1 MNELIKLTE
10 YPVNYV
16 LNKLLQDKSTK
27 ENIVFAT
34 DNYRLCYGTGYS
46 EHSYMTVQTVRGFA
60 SCNIQPRVYKS
71 AYEQNERTRK
81 KAEVFTPTWVVNKM
95 NNFCDTE
102 WFRRENVF
110 NTENDTSWDITDIP
124 VEFPEGKCWQDY
136 VDSRRLEITCGEAP
150 YITSRYDT
158 TTGEILPF
166 ERRIGILDRK
176 LRVVGE
182 NTNNEN
188 DWLKWAIR
196 AVESVYGYEFQG
208 DNLLI
213 ARINV
218 LSTFCDYLENK
229 WHRQATKTELC
240 TVANIISWNFW
251 QMDGLN
257 GIAPFGSEHEEC
269 TQLSLMGKPSD
280 SEEVKCSVYD
290 WRSKRPVTFEKFEE
304 RGKGMKF
311 DYVIGNPP
319 YQEEQISTDIA
330 SSQKNFAPPVYHLF
344 MDAAY
349 EVGNKVM
356 LIHPARF
363 LFKAGSTPK
372 NWNEKMLNDEHFK
385 IVYYDKDSTNV
396 FKNADIKGG
405 IAISFRDNLKNFGA
419 ISTFTPYQELN
430 KILKIVK
437 NNSYFKSMEQIVF
450 SRTSFRLTKKVHE
463 DYPNAKDYLSE
474 GHLFDMASNIF
485 QRLPFLFHDSPIDDG
500 KWVKVLGRDNNNRI
514 YKYIKA
520 EYINEGKNLNS
531 YKLYMPQASG
541 VGEFGETFG
550 VSVLCEPNV
559 ASTETFI
566 SIGNFATREEAEN
579 CLKYI
584 STKFLRSLVSI
595 LKVTQNTPPAVW
607 KYVPLQNFTSQSD
620 IDWSRSIPEIDKQLY
635 AKYGLSQEEI
645 DFIETHVKEM
655 E

>member
-1 MNELIKLTE
+1 METLIDLNS
-10 YPVNYV
+10 YPVKDV
-16 LNKLLQDKSTK
+16 LDKLLQDKSTK
-27 ENIVFAT
+27 KNIVFAT
-34 DNYRLCYGTGYS
+34 DNYRFCYGTGYS
-46 EHSYMTVQTVRGFA
+46 EYSYMTVQTVRGFA

-81 KAEVFTPTWVVNKM
+81 KAEVFTPSWIVNKM
-95 NNFCDTE
+95 NNFCDAE
-102 WFRRENVF
+102 WFGRENIF
-110 NTENDTSWDITDIP
+110 NRENGTSWDITLAPI
-124 VEFPEGKCWQDY
+124 EFPEGKRWQDY

-150 YITSRYDT
+150 YIASRYDT
-158 TTGEILPF
+158 TTGEIIRI

-182 NTNNEN
+182 NTATEEE
-188 DWLKWAIR
+188 WLKWAVR
-196 AVESVYGYEFQG
+196 AVQSVYGYEFQG

-218 LSTFCDYLENK
+218 LSTFCDYLENE
-229 WHRQATKTELC
+229 WHRQATNSELS
-240 TVANIISWNFW
+240 TVANIIAWNFW
-251 QMDGLN
+251 QMDGLE
-257 GIAPFGSEHEEC
+257 GIAPFGTEHEEWI
-269 TQLSLMGKPSD
+269 QFSLMEKIAEAKD
-280 SEEVKCSVYD
+280 IKCGVYD
-290 WRSKRPVTFEKFEE
+290 WRARCPMPFEKFKE

-319 YQEEQISTDIA
+319 YQEEQISTDIE

-349 EVGNKVM
+349 KVGNKVM

-385 IVYYDKDSTNV
+385 IVYYDKNSTDVFNNV
-396 FKNADIKGG
+396 DIKGG
-405 IAISFRDNLKNFGA
+405 IAISFRDNLKSFGA

-430 KILKIVK
+430 DILKNVK
-437 NNSYFKSMEQIVF
+437 NNSTFKSMEDIVF

-463 DYPNAKDYLSE
+463 DYPDAKDLLSE

-485 QRLPFLFHDSPIDDG
+485 QRLPFLFHDSPLDDE

-531 YKLYMPQASG
+531 YKLYTPQASG
-541 VGEFGETFG
+541 VGEFGEIFG

-566 SIGNFATREEAEN
+566 SIGNFETREQAEN

-595 LKVTQNTPPAVW
+595 LKVTQNTPPSVW
-607 KYVPLQNFTSQSD
+607 KYAPLQDFTSNSD
-620 IDWSRSIPEIDKQLY
+620 IDWSKSIPEIDKQLY
-635 AKYGLSQEEI
+635 AKYGLSEDEI
-645 DFIETHVKEM
+645 NFIETHVKEM